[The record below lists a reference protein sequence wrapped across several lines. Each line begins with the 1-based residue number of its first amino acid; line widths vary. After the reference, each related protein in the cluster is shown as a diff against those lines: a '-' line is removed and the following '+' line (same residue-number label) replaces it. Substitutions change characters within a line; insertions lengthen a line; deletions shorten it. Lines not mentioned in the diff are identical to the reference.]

1 MIHIYTLNM
10 FYVTKKL
17 YNSDINSNIQL
28 SSFFV
33 SILNYQILKNE
44 YENEFFPE
52 RLLINKLRENKIFNI
67 YESCI
72 VKFRSKT
79 YFFQPTPN
87 ILEQL
92 NHIFEK
98 NINIFVKN
106 INDDKIKQ
114 GENNINIL
122 FYRGKYYL
130 IINNDQL
137 KTNIEELKKPIKTR
151 YVEIILKMNYFLS
164 LP

>member
-98 NINIFVKN
+98 NMCTIF
-106 INDDKIKQ
+106 
-114 GENNINIL
+114 L
-122 FYRGKYYL
+122 F
-130 IINNDQL
+130 
-137 KTNIEELKKPIKTR
+137 
-151 YVEIILKMNYFLS
+151 
-164 LP
+164 